1 MNAFLNKDELV
12 TLTGFV
18 NVSSQYKWL
27 DSNDW
32 IYSVNAKGF
41 PVVGRDYCS
50 ARMAGGQI
58 TRNKYEQMPDFSK
71 VA

>member
-12 TLTGFV
+12 ILTGFA
-18 NVSSQYKWL
+18 NVSRQCKWL
-27 DSNDW
+27 DSNGW

-41 PVVGRDYCS
+41 PVVGRDYCN
-50 ARMAGGQI
+50 ARMAGGI
-58 TRNKYEQMPDFSK
+58 TRNWTEQMPDFSR